1 MTSITKLTGNF
12 VETDID
18 EEIVIMRLDNGE
30 VLSLADTAAAAWR
43 LIDGRRDREGLV
55 AALGAEFDADAQ
67 EIAADLDQW
76 LQQMKDAG
84 LVAEA

>member
-30 VLSLADTAAAAWR
+30 FFSLSDSGATIWR
-43 LIDGRRDREGLV
+43 MIDGKRDRNALI
-55 AALGAEFDADAQ
+55 AALINDYQADPHQIADQVDEF
-67 EIAADLDQW
+67 L
-76 LQQMKDAG
+76 LLLKDAG
-84 LVAEA
+84 LLA